1 MKKFRKKVRIENATA
16 FKLEYF
22 EGGSELKEKEFTSY
36 KSMEQFHSR
45 QTDFMYIDWHRYA
58 FVDGK
63 WHRFIKLKTPFV
75 FQAELDSINK
85 EFNENF
91 EAENLQKFKNEEK
104 KNQ

>member
-1 MKKFRKKVRIENATA
+1 MKKFRKKVRMENATA
-16 FKLEYF
+16 FKLEYIN
-22 EGGSELKEKEFTSY
+22 GNKELKEKEFASE
-36 KSMEQFHSR
+36 KSMEQFHKR
-45 QTDFMYIDWHRYA
+45 QTDFMYLDLHRYA

-104 KNQ
+104 